1 MRWLPRLAVGAAVA
15 LAVGLAAV
23 LAVVLSLVLANS
35 PGDSPRYQ
43 GRAAVT
49 STRPAD
55 GATLARA
62 PTEVALSFTR
72 PVDQSRSHVFVVA
85 GSGAAP
91 AGDAGALRQTAPER
105 LSQPITVTAAGAVT
119 VAYHVTFTDGAELAG
134 SLRFTAQSAA
144 AAGQPAAPASASAH
158 QHDIDPVSAGL
169 LVVDGI
175 AVLAVVVLLLRRPR
189 RPRQPAPVG
198 R

>member
-1 MRWLPRLAVGAAVA
+1 MRWLRLLAAGAAAA
-15 LAVGLAAV
+15 LAVGF
-23 LAVVLSLVLANS
+23 AVV
-35 PGDSPRYQ
+35 PGDGPRDH

-49 STRPAD
+49 STSPAD

-62 PTEVALSFTR
+62 PTEVELSFTG
-72 PVDQSRSHVFVVA
+72 PVDEGRSHILVVD
-85 GSGAAP
+85 GFGAAS
-91 AGDAGALRQTAPER
+91 GALRQTVPGR

-134 SLRFTAQSAA
+134 SLRFTAPSGTAV
-144 AAGQPAAPASASAH
+144 GRPPPASGH

-169 LVVDGI
+169 LVVDAI
-175 AVLAVVVLLLRRPR
+175 AALAVVVLLLRRPR
-189 RPRQPAPVG
+189 RPAPGG

>member
-1 MRWLPRLAVGAAVA
+1 MRWLPRLAVGAAAA
-15 LAVGLAAV
+15 LAVGLAV
-23 LAVVLSLVLANS
+23 MLALVLADS
-35 PGDSPRYQ
+35 PGDSPRHH

-49 STRPAD
+49 STSPAD

-72 PVDQSRSHVFVVA
+72 PVDRSRSHILVGDGSAAASARNA
-85 GSGAAP
+85 GM
-91 AGDAGALRQTAPER
+91 LRQTEPGR

-119 VAYHVTFTDGAELAG
+119 VAYHVTFIDGAQLAG

-144 AAGQPAAPASASAH
+144 AAGQPMSASSAAASAH

-175 AVLAVVVLLLRRPR
+175 AVFAVVVLLLRRPR

>member
-1 MRWLPRLAVGAAVA
+1 MRRLPRLVAGGAAVA
-15 LAVGLAAV
+15 LAVGSAGALAGG
-23 LAVVLSLVLANS
+23 
-35 PGDSPRYQ
+35 PGNP

-49 STRPAD
+49 STSPAD

-62 PTEVALSFTR
+62 PTEVALSFTG
-72 PVDQSRSHVFVVA
+72 PVDQGRSHILVEA
-85 GSGAAP
+85 GSGTAA
-91 AGDAGALRQTAPER
+91 ARTAGALHQPAPGR
-105 LSQPITVTAAGAVT
+105 LSQPITVTAAGEVT

-134 SLRFTAQSAA
+134 SLRFTARSGG
-144 AAGQPAAPASASAH
+144 AAGAAAPASGH

-175 AVLAVVVLLLRRPR
+175 AALAVVVLLIRRPR
-189 RPRQPAPVG
+189 RPAPVG